1 MTSFQKKKKNT
12 SKRLLADAVQ
22 ENFIEDIKG
31 KTYQTDTSLQSRTP
45 GCELR

>member
-1 MTSFQKKKKNT
+1 MTSFQKKKK
-12 SKRLLADAVQ
+12 KHIKEAVQ

-31 KTYQTDTSLQSRTP
+31 KTYQTDTSLQSRTS